1 MAVAVEDKTE
11 SKLIEVAGDAMEAFG
26 NDISTMFDAEVAC
39 VLKEQG
45 PASAETLRKL
55 FKKVCAVHSVQ
66 AEGTLDGTFHLIFDQ
81 AGLFTMAGV
90 VVMLPEARVREE
102 AKRGTDAEAKA
113 MADAVGEVGNLLVGS
128 WNRVFRH
135 AWTGHKHF
143 VKGHTFIGVSWDN
156 ARESIGLAEGEGLD
170 LVVYEVT
177 VGSYPPFSFAIL
189 FSKDLWAPKP
199 QQPTETAPDQAEQ
212 KTAPAS
218 QEAAGP
224 AEQAAAAPS
233 SEGPKEE
240 SAQTP
245 ASTAEVLEE
254 PSISPQQSPS
264 QTGPEP
270 EAAEPQVVEPQ
281 PAEAPAIAAQQP
293 LTAVAGPIRQASGL
307 LDMTVEMVMTKGVVW
322 VTPDDSVLD
331 VLRTMQQH
339 DVGYAMV
346 GHRGVLE
353 GIVSRSNV
361 LGAISPYLR
370 PVFAKWRRPEDDAT
384 LNIKIKW
391 AMTRPVQT
399 IRAGST
405 LGQAIERMQQF
416 GGRCLPVT
424 AADGKVVGMLTV
436 FDVLGVLSPNTSA
449 GRTPQAPCLMA

>member
-66 AEGTLDGTFHLIFDQ
+66 SEGSLDGTFHLIFDQ
-81 AGLFTMAGV
+81 AGLFTMAGI

-128 WNRVFRH
+128 WDRVFRG
-135 AWTGHKHF
+135 AWTGHRHF
-143 VKGHTFIGVSWDN
+143 AKGRTFIGVSWDS
-156 ARESIGLAEGEGLD
+156 ARESVGLAGGEGLE
-170 LVVYEVT
+170 LIVYEVT
-177 VGSYPPFSFAIL
+177 VASYPPFSFAML
-189 FSKDLWAPKP
+189 FSKDLWTPKP
-199 QQPTETAPDQAEQ
+199 QQPAETAPDQAVQE
-212 KTAPAS
+212 TVTAS

-224 AEQAAAAPS
+224 AGQAAAAPS
-233 SEGPKEE
+233 SEVPKEE
-240 SAQTP
+240 P
-245 ASTAEVLEE
+245 APTVEVIEE
-254 PSISPQQSPS
+254 PSTSPEQGPS
-264 QTGPEP
+264 QPEP
-270 EAAEPQVVEPQ
+270 SSVAEPQAAELQ
-281 PAEAPAIAAQQP
+281 PAEAPAIPVQEP
-293 LTAVAGPIRQASGL
+293 PTAVAGPIRQASGL
-307 LDMTVEMVMTKGVVW
+307 LDLPVETVMTKGVVW
-322 VTPDDSVLD
+322 VAADDSVLD

-353 GIVSRSNV
+353 GIVSKSNV
-361 LGAISPYLR
+361 LGAVSPYLR
-370 PVFAKWRRPEDDAT
+370 PVFSKWRRPEDDAT

-391 AMTRPVQT
+391 AMARPVQT

-424 AADGKVVGMLTV
+424 AADGKVVGVLTV
-436 FDVLGVLSPNTSA
+436 FDVLRAMSPHTPA